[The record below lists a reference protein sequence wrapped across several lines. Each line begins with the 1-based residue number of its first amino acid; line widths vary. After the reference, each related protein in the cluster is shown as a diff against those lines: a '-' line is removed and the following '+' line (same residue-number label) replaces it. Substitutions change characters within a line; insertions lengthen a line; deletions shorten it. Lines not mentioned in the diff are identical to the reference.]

1 MTIRFWRKTAAAF
14 MIVSLAGGIL
24 DLPGE
29 QLLRV
34 NAEEMDVAGT
44 TESSEEVETSSVGTV
59 SSTGSTDSTSSST
72 TTTSATPTESSNLN
86 ETATSSTKKTT
97 SSSTMER
104 MAEVARLPAAPF
116 SAPFSLGTGNPD
128 VPKGAI
134 LLEGVFGALNS
145 DAGSSSSSSG
155 VTTIHDA
162 NVNNGVP
169 YSEVSLSGQKS
180 WLSLWSNKNYRLDFN
195 KSFHGRTYMNFGGE
209 VDSDGLAF
217 VMQNQGETALTTAN
231 GGSDGQNLGVY
242 GYSDV
247 GLLLTTPEK
256 AAIKKSVAIE
266 FDLHTN
272 KGGYDM
278 DNQETP
284 HMVYSFPGNL
294 DKGYRSTGIL
304 GGWVP
309 GATAVVRHNAST
321 KLNGVIGDNIRDNTW
336 YEFRYDFDVTTKTFS
351 YYMKNPVTNAQT
363 APVTIP
369 WADLSSQLALS
380 SNQNKAYWGFTAAN
394 GDAPGKVKFVFTQ
407 VPVDL
412 SAKIENDVASE
423 GKSVVDSNDGSTS
436 DPNVPVAADNK
447 SITFSSTFSVD
458 PSSEAGLIVGEWKS
472 YLNSK
477 DIDLTKGVKFA
488 SAKIGEITYS
498 GIATLDTSTG
508 DVAVI
513 FPKLTVLPGQSVTL
527 SYVAEPIK
535 HDATTKSYFSSNITT
550 KEVGN
555 GTAGSFLGES
565 VAYWINGNK
574 APELTNFRVS
584 QPTFTDFIDRPTYLF
599 SYADADSDEL
609 TANIWLNGKLILAD
623 KKFTST
629 PAAAE
634 FLKQDNKVIDLL
646 DTATNYLRG
655 ENALKVSLSDGIN
668 PTITQEL
675 KFNVEGYYG
684 FEELT
689 DNFAWKYAR
698 SQLNSKDTAMARVDS
713 MKIKIR
719 DTRTATVAPDV
730 KVEFTATST
739 NNALTTNR
747 FSFDKQDVSA
757 LEFPVNQEMIY
768 GKDQGLLLKLNDA
781 QGALV
786 ADGKLTWSIVN
797 AP

>member
-351 YYMKNPVTNAQT
+351 YYMKNPVTDAQT
-363 APVTIP
+363 TPVTIP
-369 WADLSSQLALS
+369 WADLSSELALS
-380 SNQNKAYWGFTAAN
+380 ANNNKAYWGFTAAN
-394 GDAPGKVKFVFTQ
+394 GSASGEVKFVFTQ

-412 SAKIENDVASE
+412 SAKIKNDVVSE
-423 GKSVVDSNDGSTS
+423 GRSVVDTDDHENLEPG
-436 DPNVPVAADNK
+436 VPVAADDQP
-447 SITFSSTFSVD
+447 ITFSTTFSV
-458 PSSEAGLIVGEWKS
+458 EAGEVALAVSEWES
-472 YLNSK
+472 YLTAK
-477 DIDLTKGVKFA
+477 DIDLTKGVRDVTA
-488 SAKIGEITYS
+488 TIGTKTYP
-498 GIATLDTSTG
+498 GTATLDASTG
-508 DVAVI
+508 DVVVT
-513 FPKLTVLPGQSVTL
+513 FPNLTIQPGQSATL
-527 SYVAEPIK
+527 SYVAEPLK
-535 HDATTKSYFSSNITT
+535 HDATSKSFFSSNVTT

-555 GTAGSFLGES
+555 GTVANFLSQS
-565 VAYWINGNK
+565 VAFWINGNQ
-574 APELTNFRVS
+574 APVLSDLRPDKLTYSDFVDR
-584 QPTFTDFIDRPTYLF
+584 FTYVF
-599 SYADADSDEL
+599 SYLDADSDEL
-609 TANIWLNGKLILAD
+609 TANVTLNGEAILTD
-623 KKFTST
+623 QKFAGLPT
-629 PAAAE
+629 
-634 FLKQDNKVIDLL
+634 KQDYLHQDGTTIDLL
-646 DTATNYLRG
+646 AAANHFKLG
-655 ENALKVSLSDGIN
+655 ENTLKVTLTDGIN
-668 PTITQEL
+668 PPVEQERT
-675 KFNVEGYYG
+675 FNVTGYYG

-689 DNFAWKYAR
+689 DTFAWKYAR
-698 SQLNSKDTAMARVDS
+698 TDLPTTTTSMAREAG
-713 MKIKIR
+713 MTIKIR
-719 DTRTATVAPDV
+719 DTRTPGATQKATVNV
-730 KVEFTATST
+730 SATSGDQ
-739 NNALTTNR
+739 ALTTDQ
-747 FSFDKQDVSA
+747 FTFDQQALSG
-757 LEFPVNQEMIY
+757 LEFPVNQELTY
-768 GKDQGLLLKLNDA
+768 QNDQGLLLKLNNAETAKKVAGTVTWTIVDA
-781 QGALV
+781 L
-786 ADGKLTWSIVN
+786 
-797 AP
+797 